1 MRDKKY
7 NNLDN
12 LKKIFENAVKEVD
25 PYYLVKSKLR
35 VDSSTLFINDINNS
49 YKIGLSVYNR
59 IIVIGIGKA
68 SAKMAKGI
76 ESIFVDMD
84 FTGLVV
90 TKYGHVED
98 LKRFEMIEAGHPIPD
113 EKSIEAAE
121 KIISLLENADEK
133 TLVITLISGGGSSLV
148 AAPVEGFN
156 LLDKQNITKM
166 LLDSGATIGEINC
179 VRKHLSKLKGGG
191 ILKHLNG
198 AESVNLILS
207 DVIGDRLDTIA
218 SGFTYFDNTTFGD
231 AIAICKKFGIYDKN
245 VLSYFERGAAGQVE
259 ETLKEQDL
267 KNIRVKNVIIGSNY
281 HALAGAKKKAEEL
294 RLKPFIFTDELFGE
308 AREVGKSI
316 LAIARGFKKF
326 HKDYNCLIFGG
337 ETTVTIK
344 GNGKGGRNQEMA
356 LAFLN
361 ELNESDEGIYF
372 LSAGTDGNDGPT
384 DVAGAVAS
392 YEILKKAID
401 YGINPFDYL
410 ENNDAYN
417 FFKKL
422 DAFVKTGPTNTNVC
436 DVQIVILE

>member
-1 MRDKKY
+1 MTDKKY

-35 VDSSTLFINDINNS
+35 VDSSTLFIDDINNS
-49 YKIGLSVYNR
+49 YKIGLNGFNR

-84 FTGLVV
+84 FKGLVV

-113 EKSIEAAE
+113 EKSIEAGE
-121 KIISLLENADEK
+121 KIISLLQDADVK

-148 AAPVEGFN
+148 AAPVEGFT
-156 LLDKQNITKM
+156 LPDKQNITKM
-166 LLDSGATIGEINC
+166 LLDSGATIREINC

-191 ILKHLNG
+191 FLKYLNG

-218 SGFTYFDNTTFGD
+218 SGLTYFDSTTFGD
-231 AIAICKKFGIYDKN
+231 AIAICKKFGIYDKK
-245 VLSYFERGAAGQVE
+245 VLSYFERGTAGQVE

-267 KNIRVKNVIIGSNY
+267 KNIKVKNVIIGSNY

-326 HKDYNCLIFGG
+326 NKDYNCLIFGG

-392 YEILKKAID
+392 YEILKKSID
-401 YGINPFDYL
+401 YGINPLDYL

-417 FFKKL
+417 FFKKV

-436 DVQIVILE
+436 DVQIVILK